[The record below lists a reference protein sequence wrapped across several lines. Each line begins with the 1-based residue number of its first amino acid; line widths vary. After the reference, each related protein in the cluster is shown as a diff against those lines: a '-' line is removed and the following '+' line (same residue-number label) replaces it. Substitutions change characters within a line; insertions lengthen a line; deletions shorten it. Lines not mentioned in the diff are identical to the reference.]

1 MQPASVTAHA
11 PIDVWKF
18 IPPPPAFF
26 VLRASPPKIIHPFE
40 AQALPVCFSAGAQVP
55 YMVSFRI
62 MASRSVNKV
71 ILIGHLGR
79 DAETAYTAS
88 QVAVTKFSVA
98 TNRRW
103 KDQQTGEWKEE
114 TDWSRVVLWRGENV
128 APYLTKGTQ
137 VYVEGRLQTRS
148 YDDKD
153 GKKVW
158 ATDVVADQV
167 ILLGGRGAGGGSGAG
182 AGGEE
187 GFSQEGYAQPA
198 SQGAGQ
204 GMRSAPRA
212 RPAAAPAAAEPPMQ
226 DGISD
231 DDVPF

>member
-1 MQPASVTAHA
+1 
-11 PIDVWKF
+11 
-18 IPPPPAFF
+18 
-26 VLRASPPKIIHPFE
+26 
-40 AQALPVCFSAGAQVP
+40 
-55 YMVSFRI
+55 

-103 KDQQTGEWKEE
+103 KDQATGEWKEE
-114 TDWSRVVLWRGENV
+114 TDWTRVVLWRGENV

-158 ATDVVADQV
+158 ATDVVADEV
-167 ILLGGRGAGGGSGAG
+167 ILLGGRGQAGGGGAG
-182 AGGEE
+182 SRHGRRLLPGTPAVRN
-187 GFSQEGYAQPA
+187 AQRP
-198 SQGAGQ
+198 
-204 GMRSAPRA
+204 A
-212 RPAAAPAAAEPPMQ
+212 RPPGRRSTSRRVHERRHHRRRRAVLRTRCADFCPSSP
-226 DGISD
+226 
-231 DDVPF
+231 

>member
-1 MQPASVTAHA
+1 MFSFGADVSILLRMRAGVVTAR
-11 PIDVWKF
+11 
-18 IPPPPAFF
+18 
-26 VLRASPPKIIHPFE
+26 VLK
-40 AQALPVCFSAGAQVP
+40 C
-55 YMVSFRI
+55 RI

-103 KDQQTGEWKEE
+103 KDQATGEWKEE
-114 TDWSRVVLWRGENV
+114 TDWTRVVLWRGENV
-128 APYLTKGTQ
+128 APYLVKGTQ

-167 ILLGGRGAGGGSGAG
+167 ILLGGRGAGAGGGAG
-182 AGGEE
+182 TGADE
-187 GFSQEGYAQPA
+187 GFSHEPT
-198 SQGAGQ
+198 
-204 GMRSAPRA
+204 GMRSAPRS
-212 RPAAAPAAAEPPMQ
+212 RPATAPSSGPPMGG
-226 DGISD
+226 D
-231 DDVPF
+231 

>member
-1 MQPASVTAHA
+1 
-11 PIDVWKF
+11 
-18 IPPPPAFF
+18 
-26 VLRASPPKIIHPFE
+26 
-40 AQALPVCFSAGAQVP
+40 
-55 YMVSFRI
+55 

-88 QVAVTKFSVA
+88 QIAVTKFSVA

-114 TDWSRVVLWRGENV
+114 TDWTRVVLWRGENV

-167 ILLGGRGAGGGSGAG
+167 ILLGGRGEGSGGGAHD
-182 AGGEE
+182 E
-187 GFSQEGYAQPA
+187 GFSQDAPV
-198 SQGAGQ
+198 AG
-204 GMRSAPRA
+204 MKSAPRG
-212 RPAAAPAAAEPPMQ
+212 RTAAAPAAPAAPMNE
-226 DGISD
+226 GITD

>member
-1 MQPASVTAHA
+1 
-11 PIDVWKF
+11 
-18 IPPPPAFF
+18 
-26 VLRASPPKIIHPFE
+26 
-40 AQALPVCFSAGAQVP
+40 
-55 YMVSFRI
+55 

-98 TNRRW
+98 TSRRW
-103 KDQQTGEWKEE
+103 KDQQSGEWKEE

-128 APYLTKGTQ
+128 APYLTKGKQ

-158 ATDVVADQV
+158 ATDVIADEV
-167 ILLGGRGAGGGSGAG
+167 ILLGGRGEGGAPD
-182 AGGEE
+182 EM
-187 GFSQEGYAQPA
+187 SQEP
-198 SQGAGQ
+198 
-204 GMRSAPRA
+204 RSAPRA
-212 RPAAAPAAAEPPMQ
+212 RPAAASGPPSSNE
-226 DGISD
+226 GIGD